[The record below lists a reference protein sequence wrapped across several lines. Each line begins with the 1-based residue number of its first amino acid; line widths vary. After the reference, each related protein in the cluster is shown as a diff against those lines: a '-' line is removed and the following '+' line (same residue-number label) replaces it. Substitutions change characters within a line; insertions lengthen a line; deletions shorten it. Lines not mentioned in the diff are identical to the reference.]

1 MADKFD
7 KLGSL
12 PVSVK
17 ELEQHPNFSR
27 FSPAELKALTG
38 HCALKALPGG
48 KVLFNEGEVGQAM
61 FIVKKGGIKILKMGY
76 LGETVIGEVNVGEF
90 FGEMAVID
98 GSPRMAT
105 ARAAV
110 DTELLELSSDAY
122 AKMQQDN
129 PQAAVKIMDLLLR
142 LLTQRLRS
150 VTVKMLKKTTK

>member
-1 MADKFD
+1 MTDKFD

-17 ELEQHPNFSR
+17 ELEQHPNFAR
-27 FSPAELKALTG
+27 FSAAELKALSG
-38 HCALKALPGG
+38 HCVLKALPGG

-76 LGETVIGEVNVGEF
+76 LGETVIGEVKVGEF

-105 ARAAV
+105 ARAAA
-110 DTELLELSSDAY
+110 DTELLELSL
-122 AKMQQDN
+122 
-129 PQAAVKIMDLLLR
+129 I
-142 LLTQRLRS
+142 
-150 VTVKMLKKTTK
+150 